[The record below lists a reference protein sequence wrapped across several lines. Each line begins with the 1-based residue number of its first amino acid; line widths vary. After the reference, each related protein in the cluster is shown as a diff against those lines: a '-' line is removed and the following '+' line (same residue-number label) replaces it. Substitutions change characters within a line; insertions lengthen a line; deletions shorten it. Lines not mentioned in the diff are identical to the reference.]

1 MPLPVLI
8 ILILILA
15 AVGPAL
21 AYILLI
27 IVSSL
32 FVNPHK
38 LYDHNS
44 RYYRFLLHSST
55 AMAMFLIRIKIHTT
69 GLDKLPEGRFLI
81 VGNHRSKFDPIV
93 TWHVLRHRDLAY
105 ISKGAN
111 FSVPAYGRII
121 RKCCF
126 MDIDRERAM
135 GAITT
140 VNHAAELL
148 KADEVSIGMYPEG
161 TRNFNQ
167 GTLKKFH
174 DGSLKAA
181 LWAKCPIAVVIM
193 TGTHDIDKNWL
204 RRRTHVTLEVVQVLS
219 YEEIKDLKTNEIAD
233 KIKDIMQK
241 KLDEHYAAA

>member
-21 AYILLI
+21 AYILLL

-55 AMAMFLIRIKIHTT
+55 AMAMFLIRIRIHTT

-161 TRNFNQ
+161 TRNY
-167 GTLKKFH
+167 GEGLLKFH
-174 DGSLKAA
+174 NGMFLIAQKAHV
-181 LWAKCPIAVVIM
+181 PVVIM
-193 TGTHDIDKNWL
+193 STSGTDMIKNNYPFRRSDVYLDIID
-204 RRRTHVTLEVVQVLS
+204 VIPADCVVKMRS
-219 YEEIKDLKTNEIAD
+219 NEIGDHAYSA
-233 KIKDIMQK
+233 ILENLK
-241 KLDEHYAAA
+241 KYK